1 MKNKGLSTGLW
12 IALAVVAGVVGYTV
26 YKRSQKSNST
36 TPTVPT
42 AKPKEQITNTVTNAA
57 TQVVNA
63 LTDKAVNRIIGSNT
77 ANPNAVKLT
86 AEQQQAKQQATSA
99 LKSIKANIKKQI
111 AAAK

>member
-1 MKNKGLSTGLW
+1 MKQSGISTGL
-12 IALAVVAGVVGYTV
+12 IVALVAVAAGIVGYAV
-26 YKRSQKSNST
+26 YKKKQNANP

-42 AKPKEQITNTVTNAA
+42 ARPKEQITNTVTNAA

-86 AEQQQAKQQATSA
+86 AEQEQAKQQATSA